1 MGFSFGLSQFSQ
13 NGVFALLFWAG
24 AMFNKDSGI
33 SSGENVFKATFA
45 LMFGAFS
52 AG

>member
-1 MGFSFGLSQFSQ
+1 MYY
-13 NGVFALLFWAG
+13 AG
-24 AMFNKDSGI
+24 AMFNKNSGI
-33 SSGENVFKATFA
+33 ASGENVFKATFA